1 MTDAPERKPRV
12 HVFGGRSRRPLRFCI
27 APPDRRLRGG
37 WNNMS
42 GTDVNSESKSNSG
55 RSPREVRSRR
65 PLKSC
70 PESEV
75 EMRCIV
81 LIAGLA
87 PVA

>member
-1 MTDAPERKPRV
+1 MTDVPEREPRG
-12 HVFGGRSRRPLRFCI
+12 HVFGGRSRRLLRFCI
-27 APPDRRLRGG
+27 APPDRRLRGVLEQ
-37 WNNMS
+37 MS
-42 GTDVNSESKSNSG
+42 GSDVNSESKSNSG
-55 RSPREVRSRR
+55 RSPREVRSRS